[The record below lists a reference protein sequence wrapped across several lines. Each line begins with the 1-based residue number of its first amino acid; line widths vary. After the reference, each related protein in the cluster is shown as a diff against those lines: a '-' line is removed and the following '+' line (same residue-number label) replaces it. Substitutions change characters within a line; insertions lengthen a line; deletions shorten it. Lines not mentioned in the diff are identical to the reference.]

1 MLVSCQYRY
10 NQLAVSN
17 LPTSKL
23 PAMTA
28 IEVALAEK
36 IAMSP
41 AILNQAATPAI
52 VSAVINVIIP
62 KNIQLFIAD
71 SLHQLS

>member
-1 MLVSCQYRY
+1 
-10 NQLAVSN
+10 
-17 LPTSKL
+17 
-23 PAMTA
+23 MTA

-62 KNIQLFIAD
+62 KNIQHLSEISGLTFVVCHVGR
-71 SLHQLS
+71 SLTNLYLATTYSTAWV

>member
-1 MLVSCQYRY
+1 
-10 NQLAVSN
+10 
-17 LPTSKL
+17 
-23 PAMTA
+23 MTA

-62 KNIQLFIAD
+62 KNIQLFI
-71 SLHQLS
+71 